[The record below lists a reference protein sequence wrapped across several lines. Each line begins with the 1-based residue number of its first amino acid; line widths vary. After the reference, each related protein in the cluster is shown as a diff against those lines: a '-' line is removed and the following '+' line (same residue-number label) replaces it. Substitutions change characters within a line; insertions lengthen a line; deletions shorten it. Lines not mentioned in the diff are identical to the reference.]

1 MQNKSLLYIL
11 VAVIFVVGL
20 GVLLYPKIYSNEGD
34 KAVPLI
40 GNDVMVDEKD
50 SAIPEEEKDM
60 EGANV
65 AIESEGAY
73 VAYTEDTFNQNKD
86 KNRVL
91 YFHADWCPICR
102 PLDQAFQTRT
112 NEIPTGY
119 VIFKTN
125 YDTETSLK
133 TKYGITYQHTF
144 VLVDEDGN
152 EVKKW
157 SGGDFDEV
165 IEML

>member
-20 GVLLYPKIYSNEGD
+20 GVLLYPKIYSNGGD
-34 KAVPLI
+34 TVKPLVGDSLITKEEFGVPS
-40 GNDVMVDEKD
+40 NEKM
-50 SAIPEEEKDM
+50 AEEESSTVK
-60 EGANV
+60 N
-65 AIESEGAY
+65 EGAY
-73 VAYTEDTFNQNKD
+73 VDYTEDAFNQNKD